1 MAVVAVFSPAGSSCF
16 TLATVGVIGNVLT
29 GTCRVSAVTTLV
41 SAFTCS
47 KCVRAGNFFDNSV
60 FTLLEVLGEVVTLV
74 TVGTKAAVGGAVT
87 SSEHNEE
94 VSFYSTDHI

>member
-1 MAVVAVFSPAGSSCF
+1 M
-16 TLATVGVIGNVLT
+16 
-29 GTCRVSAVTTLV
+29 
-41 SAFTCS
+41 
-47 KCVRAGNFFDNSV
+47 NFLGPFLLKRSLRD
-60 FTLLEVLGEVVTLV
+60 LEVVGLVAGLVVVTLV